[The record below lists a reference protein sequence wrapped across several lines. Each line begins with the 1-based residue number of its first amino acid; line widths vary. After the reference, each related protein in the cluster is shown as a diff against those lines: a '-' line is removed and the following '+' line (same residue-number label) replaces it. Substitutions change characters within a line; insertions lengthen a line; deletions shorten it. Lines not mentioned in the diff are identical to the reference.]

1 MHVIKNFPVELPN
14 FSLFVK
20 KLLILSHGNA
30 TMERGFSIHKEYLVV
45 NQMET
50 SLVAQRLVF
59 DTVMEVGG
67 IKNVAINK
75 QMILYARNAYGR

>member
-1 MHVIKNFPVELPN
+1 MDVIKIFPVELPN

-30 TMERGFSIHKEYLVV
+30 TMERGFSINKECLVV

-50 SLVAQRLVF
+50 SLVAQRLVYE
-59 DTVMEVGG
+59 TVMEVGG
-67 IKNVAINK
+67 IENVCYQQADDSV
-75 QMILYARNAYGR
+75 R